1 MRVMQ
6 AHWSVK
12 KGWLKPVAELDKGSA
27 QLILIFGGTDALER
41 FPLQDLR
48 TRYPEADIVGCST
61 SGEIIGTEVFDDSV
75 AVSAV
80 TFEQTR
86 LHIASETIS
95 GPEQSRSAGA
105 ALATKL
111 AGDDLRH
118 VFVLSDGLHVNGT
131 ALIEGMQETLPE
143 SVVITGGMSGDG
155 ARFARTLVVGN
166 SEPRE
171 RQVVAVGLYGDRI
184 RVGYGSLGGW
194 EAFGPDRLITRS
206 EGNVLYEL
214 DGEPA
219 LGVYKRYLGERADG
233 LPSSGLLFPLSLQ
246 SEKGVE
252 GLVRTIL
259 AVDEEAGTMT
269 FAGDM
274 PEGGYARLMKANF
287 ERLIDGACSAA
298 ESAKS
303 TLVDTSAQLAVL
315 ISCVGRKLVLKQ
327 RIEEEVEGVHDVLGA
342 VPMTGFYSYGEFSPY
357 KPTAQCELH
366 NQTMTITVFAE
377 K

>member
-27 QLILIFGGTDALER
+27 QLILIFGGTGALER

-48 TRYPEADIVGCST
+48 TDYPEADIVGCST
-61 SGEIIGTEVFDDSV
+61 SGEIMGTEVFDDSV
-75 AVSAV
+75 VVSAV
-80 TFEQTR
+80 TFKHTP
-86 LHIASETIS
+86 IALATETIS
-95 GPEQSRSAGA
+95 GQEESRSAGA
-105 ALATKL
+105 ALARTL

-131 ALIEGMQETLPE
+131 ALIEGMREALPG

-155 ARFARTLVVGN
+155 ARFERTLVIGN
-166 SEPRE
+166 SEARE
-171 RQVVAVGLYGDRI
+171 RQVVAVGFYGDHI
-184 RVGYGSLGGW
+184 HVGYGSLGGW
-194 EAFGPDRLITRS
+194 ESFGPDRLITRS

-219 LGVYKRYLGERADG
+219 LEIYKRYLGEKAEG
-233 LPSSGLLFPLSLQ
+233 LPSSGLLFPLALH

-259 AVDEEAGTMT
+259 AVDEEAGSMT

-287 ERLIDGACSAA
+287 ERLIDGAYGAA
-298 ESAKS
+298 ETAKLTLADS
-303 TLVDTSAQLAVL
+303 TAQLAVL
-315 ISCVGRKLVLKQ
+315 VSCVGRKLVLKQ
-327 RIEEEVEGVHDVLGA
+327 RIEEEVEGVHDVLGE

-366 NQTMTITVFAE
+366 NQTMTITIFAE